1 MTSSSS
7 KRRRFAL
14 AVAVATL
21 AGSVCLMTAV
31 FAHPKP
37 VSNGILG
44 PDWQCQQILWLTSCT
59 RVQPATPVR
68 SGHQEPVVDGS
79 RQV

>member
-7 KRRRFAL
+7 RRKRFAL

-37 VSNGILG
+37 ASNGILG
-44 PDWQCQQILWLTSCT
+44 ADWQCQQILWLTNCT
-59 RVQPATPVR
+59 RVQPVTPVR
-68 SGHQEPVVDGS
+68 SGHDGPAIGGV